1 MNTILDNMHLLSDT
15 ELRIVLIISS
25 TTEMLSVQD
34 LQDKTHRGRQ
44 VYTAL
49 QSLKDRDVILQSNP
63 KIVGSVR
70 KYKWSC
76 MWNNVF
82 DRESVQVTK
91 TEKLE
96 IPTKSR
102 TKTARGATNPNQ
114 QHVAVKIYTEVTHRR
129 PKQFVADV
137 IASAVAS
144 EGEDL
149 NQWKSIVELWILS
162 GWNPNNIDGM
172 LDMYNKRNQP
182 KELRVKKR
190 VVLRNDSPQ
199 KTEAE
204 TSAMLSEYLKE
215 NGVFNEEN

>member
-1 MNTILDNMHLLSDT
+1 MNTVLDNMHLLSDT
-15 ELRIVLIISS
+15 ELRIVLIIAS

-34 LQDKTHRGRQ
+34 LQDKTYRGRQ

-49 QSLKDRDVILQSNP
+49 QSLKDRNVITQSHP

-76 MWNNVF
+76 IWSNVF
-82 DRESVQVTK
+82 ERDFVQVAKKET
-91 TEKLE
+91 LE
-96 IPTKSR
+96 VSAKSR
-102 TKTARGATNPNQ
+102 NKTTRTATNPNQ
-114 QHVAVKIYTEVTHRR
+114 QHAAVKIYTEVTHRR

-137 IASAVAS
+137 IASTVAS

-182 KELRVKKR
+182 KEVRVKKR
-190 VVLRNDSPQ
+190 VVLRNDPPV

-204 TSAMLSEYLKE
+204 TSAMLTEYLKE